1 MRENRQ
7 TQNPPHTHTHSSC
20 PSLAH
25 SLRVYP
31 VCACLCTRIFY
42 FPATPGDQRASFFLL
57 RRAVSRSSSR
67 QKAVH
72 QGNGFQGEDKN
83 KTKQMSAFPMQ
94 EVYEM
99 DGIAVHPVHRLSPIY
114 QQQQVLAPGHH
125 HVPITPGM
133 PLLPVHHQHRMMQPS
148 ASTYDGRVMT
158 TTPVLTYQTSPQPP
172 QSTYTTVVYPQ
183 PVLVID
189 PLSAP
194 QFQDRIVK
202 MDYIRKVLG
211 VLFTQIG
218 LCFLIVN
225 VFNLR

>member
-1 MRENRQ
+1 V
-7 TQNPPHTHTHSSC
+7 
-20 PSLAH
+20 PSA
-25 SLRVYP
+25 
-31 VCACLCTRIFY
+31 A
-42 FPATPGDQRASFFLL
+42 AAAAD
-57 RRAVSRSSSR
+57 SRL
-67 QKAVH
+67 H
-72 QGNGFQGEDKN
+72 QGNGIAGEKKN
-83 KTKQMSAFPMQ
+83 KTDQMSAFPMQ

-99 DGIAVHPVHRLSPIY
+99 DGIAVHPAHRLSPIY
-114 QQQQVLAPGHH
+114 QQQQVLVPNHHPH
-125 HVPITPGM
+125 HVPITAGM
-133 PLLPVHHQHRMMQPS
+133 PLLPVHHHHQLHQQQRMQPS
-148 ASTYDGRVMT
+148 PSSYEGRVMT

-183 PVLVID
+183 PVIVID

-194 QFQDRIVK
+194 QFQDRVVK